1 MELATRFNGEI
12 INGDA
17 MQMYDGLPIITNKIT
32 TDERKGIPHH
42 LLGFISLD
50 EEPWQVGLFKQRASQ
65 IIREIRSRG
74 RLPILVGGTHY
85 YTQSFLFQD
94 SLVTNG
100 EEQVQTQLSNQ
111 EIAER
116 YPILDGPTNT
126 MIERLREVDPIMA
139 DRWHPNDRRK
149 IRRSLEI
156 FLLTGKR
163 ASDIYA
169 AQNESKNSVKASE
182 SSSDEEGTIS
192 AYDNLSTLFF
202 WVHADSE
209 ILKGRLNKRV
219 DTMMDAGML
228 DELKTMNSFLRHQDL
243 GKKDIDRSRGIWASI
258 GWKEFESYLVAL
270 ETGNESHEQLQGQLD
285 LSTEQMKAATRQYAK
300 RQIRW
305 IRLKLIPALSN
316 QNQLGKLYLLD
327 GTDIARW
334 SDDVVNPAMD
344 VTANFLAGEKL
355 RAPRELS
362 DAANDFLTPER
373 SFEFARRRDLWVRQE
388 CDLCHTVCVTED
400 QWQNHLK
407 SRGHRRMIKK
417 QTGDAR
423 SGRSPIQTR
432 RIGPCEKTLHEGHS
446 TLLNKKALP

>member
-1 MELATRFNGEI
+1 
-12 INGDA
+12 
-17 MQMYDGLPIITNKIT
+17 
-32 TDERKGIPHH
+32 
-42 LLGFISLD
+42 
-50 EEPWQVGLFKQRASQ
+50 
-65 IIREIRSRG
+65 
-74 RLPILVGGTHY
+74 
-85 YTQSFLFQD
+85 
-94 SLVTNG
+94 
-100 EEQVQTQLSNQ
+100 
-111 EIAER
+111 
-116 YPILDGPTNT
+116 
-126 MIERLREVDPIMA
+126 
-139 DRWHPNDRRK
+139 
-149 IRRSLEI
+149 
-156 FLLTGKR
+156 
-163 ASDIYA
+163 
-169 AQNESKNSVKASE
+169 
-182 SSSDEEGTIS
+182 
-192 AYDNLSTLFF
+192 
-202 WVHADSE
+202 
-209 ILKGRLNKRV
+209 
-219 DTMMDAGML
+219 
-228 DELKTMNSFLRHQDL
+228 
-243 GKKDIDRSRGIWASI
+243 
-258 GWKEFESYLVAL
+258 
-270 ETGNESHEQLQGQLD
+270 LD

-423 SGRSPIQTR
+423 SGRSPIPNSENR
-432 RIGPCEKTLHEGHS
+432 PM
-446 TLLNKKALP
+446 